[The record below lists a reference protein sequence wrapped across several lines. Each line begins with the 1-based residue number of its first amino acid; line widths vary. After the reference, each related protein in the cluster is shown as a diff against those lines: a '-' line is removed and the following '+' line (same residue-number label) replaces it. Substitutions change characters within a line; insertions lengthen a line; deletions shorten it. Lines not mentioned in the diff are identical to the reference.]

1 MKFLIIG
8 SPYTGKTSLI
18 EKFLKKNPN
27 SFFLD
32 IRNYRKLIDTNYYKY
47 NRNKIGP
54 LLLQIKLLITKPK
67 LIFVLIF
74 FLFFS
79 PRILLR
85 FWKFYFIQYFSQ
97 RKILNLKDQMII
109 QDEGVLK
116 KIYDSMPDELSNKK
130 LFNWWK
136 KNYKKINK
144 KLIFTFSG
152 YDKVIIIT
160 SPSKNIIGRIKKR
173 NEFFLNELQKDA
185 YLKRFIL
192 QQTFYKNLL
201 KILKK
206 NNVNTTMINN
216 TNLNKSFLRFDKVL
230 KIKKS

>member
-1 MKFLIIG
+1 MKFLVIG

-18 EKFLKKNPN
+18 EKFLIKNPN
-27 SFFLD
+27 YFFLD
-32 IRNYRKLIDTNYYKY
+32 IRNYRKLIDINYYKD
-47 NRNKIGP
+47 NKNKIGP
-54 LLLQIKLLITKPK
+54 LLLQIKLLIIKPK

-85 FWKFYFIQYFSQ
+85 FWKFYFIQHFSH
-97 RKILNLKDQMII
+97 RRILNLKDQIVI

-136 KNYKKINK
+136 KNYKKINR
-144 KLIFTFSG
+144 KLSFTFND

-160 SPSKNIIGRIKKR
+160 SPSKNIINRMKKR
-173 NEFFLNELQKDA
+173 KEFYLNKVQKDA

-192 QQTFYKNLL
+192 QQTFYKNLI

-206 NNVNTTMINN
+206 NQINAFMINN
-216 TNLNKSFLRFDKVL
+216 TNFEKSFLSFKKVL